1 MCTSER
7 QYGATLIEILLF
19 IVVVTTAVVGVLNVF
34 VTTGRSSGDPL
45 VHKQAL
51 AVAESLLE
59 EIRQMPFTF
68 CDPDD
73 PAVSTASSVADCT
86 LPPEALGPEA
96 GETRYS
102 LLTPFDNVNDYNG
115 YSSALDAPPGIKDI
129 SGTPVPLLAAY
140 TATVAVVPLAFNGV
154 AAADSLQITVTV
166 THAGIPPMVL
176 HGMRLRYAP
185 AL

>member
-1 MCTSER
+1 MCIDR
-7 QYGATLIEILLF
+7 QRGATLIEIIIF
-19 IVVVTTAVVGVLNVF
+19 IVVVTVAVVGVLNAF
-34 VTTGRSSGDPL
+34 VTTNRPSGDPL
-45 VHKQAL
+45 VRKQAL
-51 AVAESLLE
+51 AVAESLLD

-73 PAVSTASSVADCT
+73 PAVTTATAATDCT
-86 LPPEALGPEA
+86 LAPEALGPEA

-115 YSSALDAPPGIKDI
+115 YNSATDAPPGLKDI
-129 SGTPVPLLAAY
+129 SGVPVPLLAAFS
-140 TATVAVVPLAFNGV
+140 ATVAVAPLAFNGV
-154 AAADSLQITVTV
+154 AAADALQITVTV
-166 THAGIPPMVL
+166 THAAIPPVVL